1 MATPSKVLPLDPALG
16 RVTDAESAD
25 GSPKIHV
32 GRQSSM
38 QLSNIMTNQL
48 FEQDSNGL
56 AQELPAAEMAG
67 RIVFAFIQNKQH
79 ISIHVSEI
87 GHEAHTGTS
96 GFQPAE

>member
-1 MATPSKVLPLDPALG
+1 MQSVPEDSLATPSKALPLDPALG

-67 RIVFAFIQNKQH
+67 KVFALLQNKQCILLLLH
-79 ISIHVSEI
+79 PRLSVE
-87 GHEAHTGTS
+87 HT
-96 GFQPAE
+96 